1 MKLAYLHHTVALE
14 GEHDIAPGAAV
25 IGRLTAGRNLVLR
38 PFATLRADGETIR
51 VGRNAFFGER
61 ASVHIVDGIL
71 GTTIG
76 HDVTVGRF
84 GLVHACTVGDGCV
97 VGESAAILDGASV
110 GDHAVV
116 AADSVVTPRKNLPGG
131 WLYQG
136 APAKPVREIA
146 RDEIAGL
153 ARSIR
158 DGRPHALVAAHVLP
172 PLGMESFL
180 PHGATGGPFHAFG
193 ERLPRVDDAYVAP
206 TSVLVGDVELEP
218 DAGVYFGCALVA
230 RGACIRVGAR
240 TNIQDNTV
248 METDAARGD
257 IVVGKGV
264 TVGHNVQLGAA
275 RIGDDALIG
284 MASRVGD
291 GVVVEP
297 AGCIAAG
304 AWVSAGTVVRAG
316 WLWAG
321 RPARAFRHV
330 SDAEREQFARGR
342 DVYIGY
348 GAAYRGAGI
357 TPAVSPSATARPKS
371 G

>member
-1 MKLAYLHHTVALE
+1 MAMKVAYLHHTVTLE
-14 GEHDIAPGAAV
+14 GAHDIAPGAAV
-25 IGRLTAGRNLVLR
+25 IGRLTAGANLVLR

-51 VGRNAFFGER
+51 VGRNGFFGER

-71 GTTIG
+71 STTIG

-97 VGESAAILDGASV
+97 VGEGAAVLDGASV
-110 GDHAVV
+110 GDHAVI

-131 WLYQG
+131 WLYAG
-136 APAKPVREIA
+136 APAKPVREIG
-146 RDEIAGL
+146 RDEIATL
-153 ARSIR
+153 AASIR
-158 DGRPHALVAAHVLP
+158 EGRADALVRAKALP
-172 PLGMESFL
+172 PLGMETFL
-180 PHGATGGPFHAFG
+180 PQGATGGPFHAFG
-193 ERLPRVDDAYVAP
+193 ERLPRVAEAYVAP
-206 TSVLVGDVELEP
+206 TSVLVGDIELDD

-230 RGACIRVGAR
+230 RGARIRIGAR

-248 METDAARGD
+248 METDASRGD
-257 IVVGKGV
+257 IVVGAGV

-275 RIGDDALIG
+275 TLGDDALIG

-297 AGCIAAG
+297 GGCVAAA
-304 AWVSAGTVVRAG
+304 AWVNPGTVVRGG

-348 GAAYRGAGI
+348 GAAYRGA
-357 TPAVSPSATARPKS
+357 SR
-371 G
+371 